1 MSAFGDYF
9 EQAILNWLRGTAFP
23 TAPAN
28 LYVALFT
35 AATDDTNAGGTE
47 VSGNAYARQAVS
59 TATGTWSAPGVGGV
73 ISNSNAIT
81 FPAATPATW
90 GTVTHMSIQDAS
102 SAGNRIVHG
111 ALTASKTVGVGD
123 VFQFAVGTLAITV
136 G

>member
-9 EQAILNWLRGTAFP
+9 EQAILNWFRGTAFP

-28 LYVALFT
+28 VYVALFT

-59 TATGTWSAPGVGGV
+59 VASGSWSAPSTPGV

-90 GTVTHMSIQDAS
+90 GTVTHMSIQDALTT
-102 SAGNRIVHG
+102 GNRLVHG
-111 ALTASKTVGVGD
+111 ALTASKTVGIGD
-123 VFQFAVGTLAITV
+123 IFQFAVGTLSITV